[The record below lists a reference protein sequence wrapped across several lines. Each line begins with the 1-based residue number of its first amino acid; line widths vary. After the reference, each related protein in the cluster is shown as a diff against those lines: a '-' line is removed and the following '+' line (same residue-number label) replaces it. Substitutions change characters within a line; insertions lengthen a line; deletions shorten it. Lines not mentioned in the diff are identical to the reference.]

1 MLGRYV
7 LSGWWRRAGA
17 QVIDGI
23 IISVG
28 ALVLFLPLVAA
39 GVSVDTDGGYVALVV
54 AGILWILCVA
64 IVALLYA
71 PTMMA
76 RTNGKTLGRMATGIR
91 VVRTSGEEITFG
103 FAMLREVAV
112 KTILFGVAGALTG
125 GIAQLVDYLWPLW
138 DEENRCLHDFIVQTR
153 SSKTRETLAQGARF
167 PSGIRPEGETRSGE
181 RGAAAGGGL
190 AAGLGPDH
198 LVARGADADERDRHA
213 DEVGDEREVVA
224 RGLREV

>member
-1 MLGRYV
+1 MSSGSSTGSTDGLRSHGGGGSERPAPPQHESGLPGYTSPAPPGAGGPVAPAFGQQADVLGRYV

-39 GVSVDTDGGYVALVV
+39 GVSVDTDGGYVALVA

-64 IVALLYA
+64 VVALLYA

-91 VVRTSGEEITFG
+91 VVRTSGESITFG
-103 FAMLREVAV
+103 FAMLREVVV
-112 KTILFGVAGALTG
+112 KTILFGIAGAMTG

-153 SSKTRETLAQGARF
+153 
-167 PSGIRPEGETRSGE
+167 
-181 RGAAAGGGL
+181 
-190 AAGLGPDH
+190 
-198 LVARGADADERDRHA
+198 
-213 DEVGDEREVVA
+213 VVKD
-224 RGLREV
+224 